1 MWRTLSLFGLVS
13 LWPGLGSRDNLWPE
27 AMRSIIRQRVSKAK
41 SRSAIQVEWR

>member
-27 AMRSIIRQRVSKAK
+27 AMRSIIGVGPENSIRAGL
-41 SRSAIQVEWR
+41 AM